1 MTSLA
6 PSPVLTPSSRAAA
19 LAATLALAPQYW
31 APLVDYRS
39 DERWTALLDP
49 ATVAG
54 AVPAPLRED
63 LARAQVWL
71 LSWLPGQGTVLHDHG
86 ESAGA
91 FAVARGSLSE
101 RVVAERSDGTA
112 HETRTD
118 LGAGRVRHFGTHYVH
133 QVVNAGAAP
142 AVSVHVYAPALR
154 WMNSYDVVAGRLV
167 RTGTER
173 AGVDW

>member
-6 PSPVLTPSSRAAA
+6 PSPARTSSAAA
-19 LAATLALAPQYW
+19 LAATLALAPQHW
-31 APLVDYRS
+31 APLVRFRPE
-39 DERWTALLDP
+39 ERWSALLDP
-49 ATVAG
+49 AAVAG

-63 LARAQVWL
+63 LARSQVWL

-91 FAVARGSLSE
+91 FAVARGSLTE
-101 RVVAERSDGTA
+101 RVVAERTDGTA
-112 HETRTD
+112 HDVRTD

-133 QVVNAGAAP
+133 QVVNAGTQP

-154 WMNSYDVVAGRLV
+154 WMNSYDVVGGRLV

>member
-6 PSPVLTPSSRAAA
+6 PAPTLSTPAAA

-31 APLVDYRS
+31 APLVEYRT
-39 DERWTALLDP
+39 DQRWSALLDP
-49 ATVAG
+49 AAVAG

-63 LARAQVWL
+63 LVRSQVWL

-91 FAVARGSLSE
+91 FAVARGRLTE
-101 RVVAERSDGTA
+101 RVVAEATDGTA
-112 HETRTD
+112 HEARTD

-133 QVVNAGAAP
+133 QVVNDGTEP